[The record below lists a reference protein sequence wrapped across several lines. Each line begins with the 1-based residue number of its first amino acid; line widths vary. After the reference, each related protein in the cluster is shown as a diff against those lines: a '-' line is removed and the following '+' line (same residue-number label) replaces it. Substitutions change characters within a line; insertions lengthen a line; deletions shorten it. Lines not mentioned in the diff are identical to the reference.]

1 MGLSGRAKLVRLIR
15 GEDERQLGAH
25 GRRTNTIRVTL
36 LSFST
41 TETLERKQP
50 IALFQPNRVHLTR
63 IATEREQSLNTNLML
78 RPLLRFRDEIFDTF
92 SPVKS
97 SPTSKKTQKG
107 SRAYNSSSSLKL
119 KKKVNG
125 SRPKDMRDEGES

>member
-1 MGLSGRAKLVRLIR
+1 MRDNSARTGG
-15 GEDERQLGAH
+15 
-25 GRRTNTIRVTL
+25 RTNTIRVTL
-36 LSFST
+36 LSFSILAV
-41 TETLERKQP
+41 TETATEERKQP
-50 IALFQPNRVHLTR
+50 IALFQPNGVHLTR
-63 IATEREQSLNTNLML
+63 IPTELEQSPNTNLML

-119 KKKVNG
+119 KKKK
-125 SRPKDMRDEGES
+125 R

>member
-1 MGLSGRAKLVRLIR
+1 MRDNSARTGGGLTQFGSLYY
-15 GEDERQLGAH
+15 H
-25 GRRTNTIRVTL
+25 
-36 LSFST
+36 FSILAV

-50 IALFQPNRVHLTR
+50 ITLFQPNRVHLTR

-119 KKKVNG
+119 KKKGQRVKTE
-125 SRPKDMRDEGES
+125 RYA